1 MSLKLYQSLT
11 IKDVGDVDL
20 ENAASQLSCLIQ
32 DNMPQLSRAI
42 FGLILS
48 RVSFLLLIDE
58 TWALLLMRLYF
69 ALQVLIWIRIV

>member
-1 MSLKLYQSLT
+1 LSDEFQIVPDT
-11 IKDVGDVDL
+11 ITDVGDVDL

-58 TWALLLMRLYF
+58 T
-69 ALQVLIWIRIV
+69 